1 MARGAQSVYTLGPG
15 VEVRQRGWGM
25 STAAF
30 SHDDHAGMD
39 LSDAEMNVL
48 ATKVAEAME
57 KRAHASDRTHLI
69 LVGAT
74 TAVLAGLM
82 IFFAL
87 NQQENYIGHGLAILG
102 TVIGHAT
109 GHAAARRR
117 R

>member
-1 MARGAQSVYTLGPG
+1 
-15 VEVRQRGWGM
+15 M

-48 ATKVAEAME
+48 AAKVAEAME
-57 KRAHASDRTHLI
+57 QRAQVADHTHLM

-87 NQQENYIGHGLAILG
+87 NEQGNYIGHCLAILG
-102 TVIGHAT
+102 TIIGHAT